1 MTDQNVHRSLLETS
15 FYPMAPIGSIVVQ
28 RNDKVRQ
35 DEFLPLSV
43 GKRGVTSQLAGVSK
57 TQTDGD
63 RKLVRAGDLVI
74 NSRSDR
80 RGASGLASEDGSV
93 SPVYSVMTPRPEL
106 LVAEYGHHL
115 LRSTAFQDEFFRW
128 GTGIVDDLWSTNF
141 SRMSRI
147 RVPLPPIP
155 VQHEIARLL
164 DRAEPMI
171 LKLDVLANELKEH
184 TRAGL
189 VTLGRELV
197 SEGQQVRLGLMLTK
211 RTRPAA
217 AEDEVVTAFR
227 DGQVALRSR
236 RREEGF
242 TMSANEAGY
251 QGVERGDFVFHGLD
265 GFAGAVGVSED
276 TGKVSPVY
284 HVCSATHLTS
294 ERFMAWAVRALSLN
308 GFLEA
313 YSFSVRQRSVDFRSW
328 ETFAGLPMRYLSL
341 DEQQHIA
348 DHLDEVNGRIS
359 VMLNRIASLRDLLV
373 ERSSAFLLEVVT
385 GKREVAS

>member
-1 MTDQNVHRSLLETS
+1 MNDQNVHRSLLDS
-15 FYPMAPIGSIVVQ
+15 AVFPMAPIGSIVVQ
-28 RNDKVRQ
+28 RNEKVGQ
-35 DEFLPLSV
+35 SDFPALSV
-43 GKRGVTSQLAGVSK
+43 GKSGVTPQLAGVAK
-57 TQTDGD
+57 TRTDGD

-80 RGASGLASEDGSV
+80 RGAAGVAIQDGSV
-93 SPVYSVMTPRPEL
+93 SPVYSVMTPETDL
-106 LVAEYGHHL
+106 LVAEFGHHL

-141 SRMSRI
+141 TRMSRI

-155 VQHEIARLL
+155 EQREIAARLDRVESMISLL
-164 DRAEPMI
+164 DDLA
-171 LKLDVLANELKEH
+171 KVLRERVSASLFD
-184 TRAGL
+184 
-189 VTLGRELV
+189 LGRELV
-197 SEGQQVRLGLMLTK
+197 SPGQKVRLGLMLTK
-211 RTRPAA
+211 LSRPT
-217 AEDEVVTAFR
+217 DPDNGVVTAFR

-251 QGVERGDFVFHGLD
+251 QGVIEGDFVFHGLD

-276 TGKVSPVY
+276 RGNVSPVY
-284 HVCSATHLTS
+284 HVCSATRLTT

-328 ETFAGLPMRYLSL
+328 DVFAGLPIKYLSL
-341 DEQQHIA
+341 AEQQRFSA
-348 DHLDEVNGRIS
+348 HLDEVGGRIDG
-359 VMLNRIASLRDLLV
+359 MLSKISMLRELLV
-373 ERSSAFLLEVVT
+373 ERSSAFLIDVVT
-385 GKREVAS
+385 GKKEIA